1 METNEA
7 SLLPNVRQPTPS
19 GGSIMKLS
27 RLLTAALL
35 LVMGSL
41 PVSAQDH
48 TLLASVGAEVA
59 EAQAAALLD
68 RPARVEAEAL
78 SLADMLL
85 TLRDRSGVPI
95 TFSPSLLPEEPAVS
109 CRCTERSV
117 REALDLILDGTPF
130 AWESVGRQVVVE
142 PRSEFRNGGD
152 HNRLASSTA
161 LPGSRVLAQASLR
174 SPRSGV
180 RARVLTGTI
189 EGQVIHGRTNRP
201 LPAAQVFVEDTNLGT
216 ITDSGGNYSIS
227 GVPAGEVTVTVQL
240 IGFAST
246 SAQATVTSGGTATV
260 DFQLSER
267 ALDLDGIVVTGTA
280 GGTQRRAIGN
290 VVATV
295 DAEDVMARS
304 PIGNVDQLVGQR
316 TPGAM
321 MLPGTGQVG
330 TGSAVRI
337 RGNSS
342 LSLANEPIIYID
354 GVRMDSDPRRGPGQ
368 RGGANVSRLN
378 DIHPGDI
385 QSIEIIKGP
394 AAATLYG
401 TEASNGV
408 IQIITKRGAT
418 GAPQFDVT
426 TRTGTNW
433 LWNPEGR
440 TGMRY
445 MPDPDNPGELFGFN
459 VYENERVNGLGAPFG
474 YGLLQSYNLS
484 MRGGTDAVRYF
495 ASVSRDD
502 DTGIVSHNWSKRT
515 AIRANMEILLTDDL
529 RVTVGSSY
537 ITGDT
542 RLAQGGINP
551 DPFSN
556 LIWSNPRNLDDRRRG
571 WRQAPPETWSEVQS
585 RADND
590 RTTTNVELRYQPV
603 SWSSHRLVAGLDSSS
618 EVNWTLY
625 PQHPDGADHVYGQ
638 LSLGSKSVERGTRSF
653 VTVDYS
659 GSANFSLG
667 NYDLESAVGF
677 QYYKSESAFINSSG
691 AQFPAVPITTVS
703 GGAVR
708 DGGEDFLENSTVGV
722 YVQQQVGWENR
733 RFLTA
738 AVRADDNSAFGVEF
752 DAAIYPKLSA
762 TWVLHEEPFWRW
774 DSVEQLRLRGAWG
787 AAGQQPGTFDAS
799 RLYDPVIGYRDRP
812 ALLPSAFGNPQLQ
825 PERGEELEL
834 GFDASFLDGRLDVEF
849 TRYQRAVKDAI
860 VNRPLAPSSGFTGSQ
875 IVNIGLLHAWGNE
888 VAVSA
893 RLMESPR
900 FAWEVDTQ
908 FSTMNNEIKDLGGL
922 DFIGAPGQAQHREG
936 YSIGDFFMRE
946 FVEVEIDEN
955 GQVLSALCDGGTGPQ
970 GVEVGGSLVPCGEA
984 PQLWMGHSQPTWQIG
999 FGNTFTL
1006 FENLTL
1012 YARVEGNGG
1021 HHHTNTEIRATH
1033 NQATTEAVLR
1043 GDNPFLQAVRI
1054 FENDR
1059 TSLYKAGFVRL
1070 REVSAT
1076 YLLPD
1081 AFASRVGAQ
1090 RGSVSLGMRNVAML
1104 WTAEHGWSTP
1114 RDGSVRE
1121 RLANM
1126 ITWDPEVRSTG
1137 QSATGYQT
1145 VLPPTASATLTV
1157 RLSF

>member
-1 METNEA
+1 
-7 SLLPNVRQPTPS
+7 
-19 GGSIMKLS
+19 MKLS
-27 RLLTAALL
+27 RLFAAGIL

-41 PVSAQDH
+41 PLGAQDH
-48 TLLASVGAEVA
+48 TILASVGMELA
-59 EAQAAALLD
+59 EAQATAFLE
-68 RPARVEAEAL
+68 RPAGVEAEAV
-78 SLADMLL
+78 SLADVLH
-85 TLRDRSGVPI
+85 TLRSRSGVPI
-95 TFSPSLLPEEPAVS
+95 TFSPSLLPSEPTVTCK
-109 CRCTERSV
+109 CREHTV
-117 REALDLILDGTPF
+117 REALDQVLDGTDF
-130 AWESVGRQVVVE
+130 SWESVGKQVVVE
-142 PRSEFRNGGD
+142 PNIPDTGTGNGSAPIF
-152 HNRLASSTA
+152 HAS
-161 LPGSRVLAQASLR
+161 LPGAGTLSAASLR
-174 SPRSGV
+174 RPLP
-180 RARVLTGTI
+180 RARTAREGTI
-189 EGQVIHGRTNRP
+189 QGQVTHGRTSQP
-201 LPAAQVFVEDTNLGT
+201 LPAAQVYVDGTQLGT

-227 GVPAGEVTVTVQL
+227 GVPAGEVTVSVQL
-240 IGFAST
+240 IGFATASSDIT
-246 SAQATVTSGGTATV
+246 VASGETVTL

-295 DAEDVMARS
+295 DAEEIMTRS

-378 DIHPGDI
+378 DVHPGDI
-385 QSIEIIKGP
+385 ESIEIIKGP

-408 IQIITKRGAT
+408 IQIITKRGASGT
-418 GAPQFDVT
+418 PQFDVT
-426 TRTGTNW
+426 TRIGTNW
-433 LWNPEGR
+433 LWNPAGR
-440 TGMRY
+440 TGNRY
-445 MPDPDNPGELFGFN
+445 MPDPNNPGQLIGLN
-459 VYENERVNGLGAPFG
+459 VYEHERDHGLGDPFG
-474 YGLLQSYNLS
+474 YGRLQSVNVS
-484 MRGGTDAVRYF
+484 MRGGTDQVRYF

-502 DTGIVSHNWSKRT
+502 DTGIVSHNWSERT
-515 AIRANMEILLTDDL
+515 AVRANMEILLTDDL
-529 RVTVGSSY
+529 TVTVGSSY

-542 RLAQGGINP
+542 RLAQGAINP

-571 WRQAPPETWSEVQS
+571 WRQAPPETWDEVTT

-590 RTTTNVELRYQPV
+590 RTTTNVEMRYQPV
-603 SWSSHRLVAGLDSSS
+603 SWSTHRLVAGLDSNA

-625 PQHPDGADHVYGQ
+625 PQHPDGADHVYGSQ
-638 LSLGSKSVERGTRSF
+638 SLGQKSVERGTRSF

-659 GSANFSLG
+659 GSANFSLSD
-667 NYDLESAVGF
+667 YDFESAVGF
-677 QYYKSESAFINSSG
+677 QYYKSESSFINSFG
-691 AQFPAVPITTVS
+691 AEFPAVPITTVS

-708 DGGEDFLENSTVGV
+708 DGGETFVENSTVGV
-722 YVQQQVGWENR
+722 YVQQQVGWHNR

-762 TWVLHEEPFWRW
+762 TWVLHEEEFWQW
-774 DSVEQLRLRGAWG
+774 DWVEQLRLRGAFG

-825 PERGEELEL
+825 PERGEELEI

-849 TRYQRAVKDAI
+849 TRYQRTVKDAI
-860 VNRPLAPSSGFTGSQ
+860 VNSPLAPSSGFTGSQ
-875 IVNIGLLHAWGNE
+875 IVNIGLLEAWGNE
-888 VAVSA
+888 LGVSA

-900 FAWEVDTQ
+900 FAWEIDTQ
-908 FSTMNNEIKDLGGL
+908 LSSMNNEIKDLGGL
-922 DFIGAPGQAQHREG
+922 EAIGAPGQAFHREG

-946 FVEVEIDEN
+946 FLEVEIDEN
-955 GQVLSALCDGGTGPQ
+955 GQVLSALCDGGAGPQ
-970 GVEVGGSLVPCGEA
+970 GVDVGGSPVPCGEA
-984 PQLWMGHSQPTWQIG
+984 PQVWMGHSQPTWQIG
-999 FGNTFTL
+999 FGNSFTL

-1033 NQATTEAVLR
+1033 NQATTRDVLM

-1059 TSLYKAGFVRL
+1059 TSLYKAGFLRL
-1070 REVSAT
+1070 RELSAT
-1076 YLLPD
+1076 YRLPD
-1081 AFASRVGAQ
+1081 GMAQ
-1090 RGSVSLGMRNVAML
+1090 RLRARNGSVSLGMRNVAML

-1114 RDGSVRE
+1114 RDGSVQE
-1121 RLANM
+1121 RLAGM
-1126 ITWDPEVRSTG
+1126 TTWDPEVRSTG

-1157 RLSF
+1157 RLGF